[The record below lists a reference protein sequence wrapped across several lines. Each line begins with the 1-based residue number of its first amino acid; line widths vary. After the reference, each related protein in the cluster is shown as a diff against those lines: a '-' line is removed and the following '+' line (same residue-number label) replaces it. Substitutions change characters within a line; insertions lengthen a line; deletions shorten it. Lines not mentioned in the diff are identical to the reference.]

1 MIRDDNLTNTAAICS
16 ELAASHYGMNILE
29 RHIQDVEF
37 NTTRFLLLSKT
48 PCTIPRHP
56 DYAVKTS
63 LCFWVPQCHTH
74 GALHKVVAAFSLREV
89 NMTKLES
96 RPIPGKYLKAMLA
109 ADADM
114 KLANFEYCFY
124 LDIEGS
130 ENSQDVERALNH
142 LREISPFVRVFS
154 SYPTGGAL
162 SLDTKQSL
170 AAWTDNSPDSKTPL
184 SPRVRLHIGISGFGN
199 FGQFLAK
206 KFIEEGHIVSA
217 TSRTPYPDV
226 CREMGA
232 RWCPTLKQLLTPCDA
247 HGSCDVIVVST
258 SILAFE
264 KSISSL
270 AKQLNEAS
278 QDGIR
283 SSFNGTLFDKA
294 QDLKMPLV
302 EEKFE
307 RNFRSSIF
315 SNQRIENVK
324 IASK

>member
-1 MIRDDNLTNTAAICS
+1 MVAGDITRVISHPQALAQCDAWLRKELPRAKRDPVYDTAGAAKMIRDDNLTTVAAICS

-29 RHIQDVEF
+29 KHIQDVEF

-48 PCTIPRHP
+48 PCEIPRNP
-56 DYAVKTS
+56 QYDVKTS

-109 ADADM
+109 AEDNM

-130 ENSQDVERALNH
+130 SSDQAVERALNH

-170 AAWTDNSPDSKTPL
+170 AAWSDTSPGGATPLLTKNSILISIPKKTNSPS
-184 SPRVRLHIGISGFGN
+184 
-199 FGQFLAK
+199 
-206 KFIEEGHIVSA
+206 
-217 TSRTPYPDV
+217 
-226 CREMGA
+226 
-232 RWCPTLKQLLTPCDA
+232 
-247 HGSCDVIVVST
+247 
-258 SILAFE
+258 
-264 KSISSL
+264 SISS
-270 AKQLNEAS
+270 K
-278 QDGIR
+278 
-283 SSFNGTLFDKA
+283 SFFSLQNLSF
-294 QDLKMPLV
+294 
-302 EEKFE
+302 
-307 RNFRSSIF
+307 SSILC
-315 SNQRIENVK
+315 
-324 IASK
+324 